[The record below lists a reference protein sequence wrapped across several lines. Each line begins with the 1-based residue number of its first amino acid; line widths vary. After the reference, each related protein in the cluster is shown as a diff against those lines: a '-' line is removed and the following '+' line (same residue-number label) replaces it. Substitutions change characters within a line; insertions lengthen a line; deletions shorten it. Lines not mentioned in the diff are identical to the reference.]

1 MEFININ
8 NINGMEIPALGFG
21 TFRLR
26 GRDAERMVRLALEI
40 GYRHIDTAE
49 SYGNE
54 EAVGRAISASGVPR
68 DEIFLTTKV
77 WPDHFA
83 ADELP
88 AAVEHSLQRLGV
100 DYADLLL
107 LHWPNPGVPLEET
120 IGALNAMQQAGKTR
134 LIGVSNFTVGLL
146 DNARSLTSVP
156 LSVNQVEYHP
166 FLDQTPLLNAVRE
179 TGMILTAY
187 SPLTKGKVAKNETLK
202 KIGARHGKT
211 AAQVSLRW
219 LLQQERVAAIPKASS
234 REHAAENFDIFD
246 FELSVEEMKTIH
258 ELSRPDGRLVN
269 PANLAPDWG
278 SRDSANVP
286 IDPNRE

>member
-1 MEFININ
+1 MKFVDINST
-8 NINGMEIPALGFG
+8 EIPALGFG

-26 GRDAERMVRLALEI
+26 GREAERMVRLALDI

-49 SYGNE
+49 SYSNE

-83 ADELP
+83 ADEFP

-100 DYADLLL
+100 DYVDLLL

-146 DNARSLTSVP
+146 ENALSLTAVP
-156 LSVNQVEYHP
+156 LSFNQVEYHP

-179 TGMILTAY
+179 AGMALTAY
-187 SPLTKGKVAKNETLK
+187 SPLAKGKVARNDTLK
-202 KIGARHGKT
+202 EIGAGHGKT

-219 LLQQERVAAIPKASS
+219 LLQQESVAAIPKASS
-234 REHAAENFDIFD
+234 KEHAVENFDIFD
-246 FELSVEEMKTIH
+246 FELSAEEMKAIRK
-258 ELSRPDGRLVN
+258 LSRPDGRLVN

-278 SRDSANVP
+278 SRESANVP
-286 IDPNRE
+286 TDPG

>member
-1 MEFININ
+1 MKFID
-8 NINGMEIPALGFG
+8 INGTEVPALGFG

-26 GRDAERMVRLALEI
+26 GREAERMVRLALDI

-49 SYGNE
+49 AYSNE

-68 DEIFLTTKV
+68 DKIFLTTKV

-88 AAVEHSLQRLGV
+88 AAVDHSLQRLGV
-100 DYADLLL
+100 DYVDLLL

-146 DNARSLTSVP
+146 DNALSLTAVP

-179 TGMILTAY
+179 AGMALTAY
-187 SPLTKGKVAKNETLK
+187 SPLAKGKVAGNDTLK
-202 KIGARHGKT
+202 EIGASHGKT

-219 LLQQERVAAIPKASS
+219 LLQQERVTAIPKASS
-234 REHAAENFDIFD
+234 KEHAVENFDIFD
-246 FELSVEEMKTIH
+246 FELSAEEMKAIQK
-258 ELSRPDGRLVN
+258 LSRPDGRLVN

-278 SRDSANVP
+278 SRESANVP
-286 IDPNRE
+286 TDPD